1 MQQYHE
7 FLRTILDLGVRKSD
21 RTGVGTI
28 STFGLQMRFDLA
40 KGFPLVT
47 TKKIHLKS
55 VIEELLWFIKGETNI
70 RPLVMMNVRIW
81 NDWPYKRYTEST
93 EYKGETMEAF
103 IEKIR
108 EERDFADRYGDLGPI
123 YGRQWRHV
131 DGKHKVIDQLQEVI
145 NNIRVNPNSRRLI
158 VNAWN
163 VALIEDMALPP
174 CHVLFQF
181 YVAEGKL
188 SCHLYQR
195 SADAFLGVPFN
206 IASYALLTLM
216 IAKITGLNPG
226 EFVHSFGDCHIYM
239 NHLDQVGLLLSRTPR
254 PLPRMNILKETDK
267 IEDFVYEDF
276 VLEGYEPYPTI
287 KGKVAV

>member
-1 MQQYHE
+1 
-7 FLRTILDLGVRKSD
+7 L
-21 RTGVGTI
+21 
-28 STFGLQMRFDLA
+28 RFDLA
-40 KGFPLVT
+40 KGLPLVT

-55 VIEELLWFIKGETNI
+55 VIAELLWFIKGETNI
-70 RPLVMMNVRIW
+70 RPLVMKNVRIW

>member
-70 RPLVMMNVRIW
+70 RPLVMKNVRIW